1 MNVRDRVADI
11 IKRNFYAGK
20 EYNLNDSQSFL
31 KSGAI
36 SSIGM
41 MKLVTIIEEKFSIRI
56 EDDEFLPENL
66 DSVEAI
72 SNYLERKGLKA

>member
-1 MNVRDRVADI
+1 MSVRDRVVEI
-11 IKRNFYAGK
+11 IKKNFFAGR

-41 MKLVTIIEEKFSIRI
+41 MRLVTIIEEDFSIRI

-66 DSVEAI
+66 DSIDAI
-72 SNYLERKGLKA
+72 SGYLERKGLSN

>member
-1 MNVRDRVADI
+1 MNIRDRVVEI
-11 IKRNFYAGK
+11 IKKNFFVGK
-20 EYNLNDSQSFL
+20 EYNINDSQSFL

-41 MKLVTIIEEKFSIRI
+41 MTLTTIIEEEFSIII

-66 DSVEAI
+66 DSIDAI
-72 SNYLERKGLKA
+72 SGYLERKGLSN

>member
-1 MNVRDRVADI
+1 LNIRDRVVDI
-11 IKRNFYAGK
+11 IKRTFYAGK
-20 EYNLNDSQSFL
+20 EYNLNNSQSFL

-41 MKLVTIIEEKFSIRI
+41 MKLVTIIEEIFSIRI

-66 DSVEAI
+66 DSVDAI
-72 SNYLERKGLKA
+72 SGYLERKGLSN